1 MQAAVYERV
10 GPAREV
16 LSLRELPCPE
26 PGPGEVRVRLACS
39 GVNPSDVKT
48 RMGVRSK
55 LLPFPLIV
63 PHSDGAGV
71 IDAVGAGVD
80 RSRIGQR
87 VWTWNAAWGR
97 AQGTAAEW
105 IALPSAQAV
114 SLPDHTDFAAGACLG
129 IPALTAFQAVAV
141 DGGVEGKTVLIAGGA
156 GAVGHYA
163 IQFARMAGAARIIGT
178 VSSPQKAEQA
188 RAAGADVLIDY
199 RREDVAA
206 RVRELTAGH
215 GVDRVIE
222 VDLSANVKLD
232 FEIVREDGDLVI
244 YGSQVPEVPVNFV
257 SGITK
262 NLRMRFFMVY
272 KLNPE
277 DRLRALAGVGAAL
290 ERGQLQHQIATRLPL
305 AQVVEAHE
313 LVESGHASGNVVVDI
328 R

>member
-16 LSLRELPCPE
+16 LSLRELPRPE

-39 GVNPSDVKT
+39 GINPSDVKT

-55 LLPFPLIV
+55 LLPFPQIV

-80 RSRIGQR
+80 RSRIGER

-105 IALPSAQAV
+105 IALPAAQAV
-114 SLPDHTDFAAGACLG
+114 RLPDNTDFAAGACLG
-129 IPALTAFQAVAV
+129 IPALTAFHAVAV
-141 DGGVEGKTVLIAGGA
+141 DGGVRDKTVLIAGGA

-163 IQFARMAGAARIIGT
+163 IQFARLAGAAKIIST
-178 VSSPQKAEQA
+178 VSSPQKAAQA

-206 RVRELTAGH
+206 RVHALTDGR

-232 FEIVREDGDLVI
+232 FEVVREEGDLVI
-244 YGSQVPEVPVNFV
+244 YGSLVPEVQVNFV
-257 SGITK
+257 SGIMK
-262 NLRMRFFMVY
+262 NLRLRFFIVY
-272 KLNPE
+272 KLNAE
-277 DRLRALAGVGAAL
+277 DRARALAGVSAAL
-290 ERGQLQHQIATRLPL
+290 ERGLLQHQVEARLPL
-305 AQVVEAHE
+305 AQIIEAHE
-313 LVESGHASGNVVVDI
+313 RVESGQALGNVVLDI
-328 R
+328 A

>member
-16 LSLRELPCPE
+16 LSLRELPRPE

-39 GVNPSDVKT
+39 GINPSDVKT

-55 LLPFPLIV
+55 VLPFPQIV

-71 IDAVGAGVD
+71 IDAVGTGVD
-80 RSRIGQR
+80 RSRIGER

-105 IALPSAQAV
+105 IALPSMQAV
-114 SLPDHTDFAAGACLG
+114 RLPDNTDFAAGACLG
-129 IPALTAFQAVAV
+129 IPALTAFHAVAV
-141 DGGVEGKTVLIAGGA
+141 DGGVRDKTVLIAGGA

-163 IQFARMAGAARIIGT
+163 IQFARLAGAATIIST
-178 VSSPQKAEQA
+178 VSSPEKAAQA
-188 RAAGADVLIDY
+188 RAAGADVLLDY

-206 RVRELTAGH
+206 RVRELTDGR

-232 FEIVREDGDLVI
+232 FEVVREEGDLVI
-244 YGSQVPEVPVNFV
+244 YGSLVPEVPVNFV
-257 SGITK
+257 SGIMK
-262 NLRMRFFMVY
+262 NLRLRFFIVY

-277 DRLRALAGVGAAL
+277 DRARALAGVSAAL
-290 ERGQLQHQIATRLPL
+290 ERGLLQHQVAKRLPL

-313 LVESGHASGNVVVDI
+313 LVESGQALGNVVLDLS
-328 R
+328 